1 VIFTRVFE
9 TNLEIANSRED
20 LEVSS
25 EGARRILLRICASPN
40 KTRLKHETTKRAP
53 AHFFKQFFMY
63 AMFR

>member
-1 VIFTRVFE
+1 
-9 TNLEIANSRED
+9 